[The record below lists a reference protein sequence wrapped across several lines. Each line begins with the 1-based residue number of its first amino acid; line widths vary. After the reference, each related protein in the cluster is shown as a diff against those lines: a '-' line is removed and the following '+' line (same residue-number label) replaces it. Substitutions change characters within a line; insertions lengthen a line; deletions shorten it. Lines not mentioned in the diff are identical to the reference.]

1 MPSERLP
8 RRSRAEAGAIAGIVL
23 AAGTSTRMGRNKLF
37 LELDGEAI
45 VHRAVRRAVEAGL
58 DPVFVVVGHQ
68 ADRVHEA
75 IETLK
80 CQAVFNP
87 NYSAGVNSSLKTGIH
102 AVSQTTAPAAVV
114 MLADMPFV
122 TSEMIKTLVG
132 EYRQSTAPL
141 VISDYDGVNAPPILY
156 DRSLFEELAASE
168 GEGCGKQVVK
178 RHRDEARSVAWPSEA
193 LADLDVPE
201 DVERVKTMPGAHS

>member
-1 MPSERLP
+1 MPSER
-8 RRSRAEAGAIAGIVL
+8 AGLVAGIVL

-45 VHRAVRRAVEAGL
+45 VHRAVRRTVEAGL

-68 ADRVHEA
+68 ADRVHDA

-87 NYSAGVNSSLKTGIH
+87 NYSAGVNSSLKVGIQ
-102 AVSQTTAPAAVV
+102 AVAETSAPAAVV
-114 MLADMPFV
+114 VLADMPFV
-122 TSEMIKTLVG
+122 TSEMIATLVG
-132 EYRQSTAPL
+132 EYRQNTAPL
-141 VISDYDGVNAPPILY
+141 VVSDYEGVNAPPILY
-156 DRSLFEELAASE
+156 DRSLFDELATSE
-168 GEGCGKQVVK
+168 GEGCGKHVVK
-178 RHRDEARSVAWPSEA
+178 RHLHEARWVAWPPEA

-201 DVERVKTMPGAHS
+201 DMERVKARSGAHL